1 MSTYRVNRKTYSNL
15 ADARSEAE
23 SLMAGKHDDDYVMIE
38 RMDDGED
45 FFEPYKRIERDGS
58 RFVLC

>member
-1 MSTYRVNRKTYSNL
+1 MTTYKVDRKTFDNL

-23 SLMAGKHDDDYVMIE
+23 SLMAGRHDDDYVMIK

-45 FFEPYKRIERDGS
+45 FFEPYKRIERDRG
-58 RFVLC
+58 RFVLR

>member
-1 MSTYRVNRKTYSNL
+1 MATYKVDRKTFSSL
-15 ADARSEAE
+15 QDARSEAE

-38 RMDDGED
+38 RMDEGED

-58 RFVLC
+58 KFVLR